1 MTVLRIVTVVG
12 ARPQFVKASAFAS
25 AVRARSEGARIHHD
39 LVHTGQHYDDAM
51 SGVFFRGL
59 GIEAPTIDLAV
70 GSGGHG
76 EQTGEMLKRL
86 EPVLMDLAPDVLLVY
101 GDTNSTLAAAL
112 VAAKIDLPN
121 AHVEAGLRSHRR
133 SMPEEINRVLTDRL
147 STLLFCPSEEAAANC
162 RREGITSGVEVV
174 GDVMRD
180 AIDSQLRSL
189 PAGVLDE
196 FGLVAGKYALA
207 TIHRAEN
214 TDDPVRLAGVLDGL
228 ARVASSGLPVVLP
241 AHPRTRAAADL
252 DALAGRGVIVV
263 EPQSF
268 ARMVALE
275 AGARVI
281 LTDSGGVQKEALWV
295 GVPCVTL
302 RDETEWVETVE
313 SGWNQLVG
321 ADAAAIEAAA
331 LAARPAGEPPQIYGD
346 GRASERVLDAL
357 LREFDG

>member
-1 MTVLRIVTVVG
+1 MRLVTVVG
-12 ARPQFVKASAFAS
+12 ARPQFVKASAFAA
-25 AVRARSEGARIHHD
+25 AVRAEDGGAPIQHD

-51 SGVFFRGL
+51 SGVFFREL
-59 GIEAPTIDLAV
+59 GIEPPTIDLAV

-86 EPVLMDLAPDVLLVY
+86 EPVLVDLAPDVLLVY

-112 VAAKIDLPN
+112 VAAKLDLPI

-133 SMPEEINRVLTDRL
+133 AMPEEINRVVTDRL

-180 AIDSQLRSL
+180 ALDVQLRSL
-189 PAGVLDE
+189 PDGVHEELGVE
-196 FGLVAGKYALA
+196 PGGYALA

-214 TDDPVRLAGVLDGL
+214 TDDPQRLAAVLDGL
-228 ARVASSGLPVVLP
+228 ALVAASGLPVVLP
-241 AHPRTRAAADL
+241 AHPRTRTLADV
-252 DALAGRGVIVV
+252 DALADRGVLVV

-281 LTDSGGVQKEALWV
+281 LTDSGGVQKEALWL
-295 GVPCVTL
+295 GVPCVTM

-313 SGWNQLVG
+313 SGWNHLVG
-321 ADAAAIEAAA
+321 ADAVAIEAAA
-331 LAARPAGEPPQIYGD
+331 LAPRPPGEPPALYGD
-346 GRASERVLDAL
+346 GRASERVLQS
-357 LREFDG
+357 LRRAFAA